1 MSRFFAAN
9 QAGTVATLGF
19 VLALFIFVGCSKT
32 ETSSISAESPAD
44 KSSQG
49 AANTKYELG
58 NIIKFGAGGDSERF
72 RTCGWTE
79 GNSAVLIFSGLPRS
93 QPLTLKMTIV
103 GLTKPAQPPAQPTA
117 VYANGK
123 KIDWQVADKKQY
135 VASIS
140 AHAVNNTG
148 ILTLKFHMPK
158 AASPQSLGINPDPRE
173 LALGIFDLVYRKS
186 FPVLYEAGQSGNFI
200 QLGEFFGQAFS
211 VH

>member
-1 MSRFFAAN
+1 M
-9 QAGTVATLGF
+9 
-19 VLALFIFVGCSKT
+19 ALFTFVGCSKT

-103 GLTKPAQPPAQPTA
+103 GLTEPFQLPAQPTE

-135 VASIS
+135 VASIP

-200 QLGEFFGQAFS
+200 QLGEFFAQASS

>member
-1 MSRFFAAN
+1 
-9 QAGTVATLGF
+9 
-19 VLALFIFVGCSKT
+19 VLALFTFVGCSKT

-72 RTCGWTE
+72 RTSGWSNTEGEHTWTE

-200 QLGEFFGQAFS
+200 QLGEFFAQASS

>member
-1 MSRFFAAN
+1 M
-9 QAGTVATLGF
+9 
-19 VLALFIFVGCSKT
+19 ALFTFVGCSKT

-103 GLTKPAQPPAQPTA
+103 GLTEPPQLPAQPTE
-117 VYANGK
+117 VYGNGK

-135 VASIS
+135 VASIP

-186 FPVLYEAGQSGNFI
+186 FPVLYKAGQSGNFI
-200 QLGEFFGQAFS
+200 QLGEFFGQASS

>member
-1 MSRFFAAN
+1 M
-9 QAGTVATLGF
+9 
-19 VLALFIFVGCSKT
+19 ALFTFVGCSKT
-32 ETSSISAESPAD
+32 ETLSISAESPAD

-103 GLTKPAQPPAQPTA
+103 GLTEPPQLPAQPTE

-135 VASIS
+135 VASIP